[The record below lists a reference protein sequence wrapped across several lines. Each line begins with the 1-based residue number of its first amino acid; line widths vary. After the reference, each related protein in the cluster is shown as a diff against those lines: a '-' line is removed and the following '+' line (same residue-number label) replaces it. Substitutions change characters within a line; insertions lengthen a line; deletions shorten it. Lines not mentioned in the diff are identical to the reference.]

1 LFTIRRETGVLVPPS
16 NSCSLG
22 YRDTDDTMDIVQLR
36 SSSSATDPIATTTEY
51 QQGIYKRGMICFPVK
66 IVGIVVTFYLVL

>member
-1 LFTIRRETGVLVPPS
+1 MFTIRRGTGVLVPPS

-36 SSSSATDPIATTTEY
+36 SSSSASDPIATTPEY
-51 QQGIYKRGMICFPVK
+51 QQGIYKRGMIYFPVK
-66 IVGIVVTFYLVL
+66 LSGSL

>member
-1 LFTIRRETGVLVPPS
+1 MFTIRRQAGVLVLPS

-36 SSSSATDPIATTTEY
+36 SSSSSTDLITTTPEY
-51 QQGIYKRGMICFPVK
+51 QQGIYKRGMTNFPVK
-66 IVGIVVTFYLVL
+66 L